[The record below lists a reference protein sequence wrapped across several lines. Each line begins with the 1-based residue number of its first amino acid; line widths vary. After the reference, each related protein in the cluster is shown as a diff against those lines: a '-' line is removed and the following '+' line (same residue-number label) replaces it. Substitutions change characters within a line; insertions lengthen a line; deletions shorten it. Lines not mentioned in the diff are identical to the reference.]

1 MVIVESAQH
10 QSPDACI
17 AENAPEI
24 EIPTPEQQR
33 GDTQQERVQRSRDDD
48 ADPASDEPSAHW
60 QAFRTPE
67 NFPGAAA
74 AAAGGR
80 ARSGG
85 GGRGREGGIQ
95 RPNDKHL
102 TGRIL
107 VRGTIGKRTND

>member
-17 AENAPEI
+17 AENEPEI
-24 EIPTPEQQR
+24 EILTSEQQR

-60 QAFRTPE
+60 QVFRTAE
-67 NFPGAAA
+67 NFPGSAAA

-95 RPNDKHL
+95 RPNH
-102 TGRIL
+102 
-107 VRGTIGKRTND
+107 